1 MRGVALVLAL
11 LLAGCGSEQPKEL
24 RLARGIAASITG
36 GGGEQ
41 PAPVPEGA
49 PLSAALGL
57 TRAQIAAIGRPVLF
71 AELRP
76 ERRVAGLVADART
89 GAHTRWITQDGIA
102 ITERD
107 GLVTATRG
115 LPGDLMSADV
125 AEIATALRAG
135 AAASATRVHRYLD
148 GSNHIVTRAWR
159 CRIVPEGREEVTLPG
174 GRRVLQRFRESC
186 VGAEGGFDNTHWQA
200 DGRVWQS
207 IQHLGPEERV
217 IRLQLFAR

>member
-1 MRGVALVLAL
+1 MRRAALVLAI
-11 LLAGCGSEQPKEL
+11 LLAGCGNDQPKEL

-36 GGGEQ
+36 GRDAR

-76 ERRVAGLVADART
+76 QGRVAGLVADAG
-89 GAHTRWITQDGIA
+89 GADGTRWITQDGIA
-102 ITERD
+102 LTERD
-107 GLVTATRG
+107 GLVIATRG

-125 AEIATALRAG
+125 AEIAAALRAG
-135 AAASATRVHRYLD
+135 GAARAARVHRYLD
-148 GSNHIVTRAWR
+148 DSNRIVTRAWR

-174 GRRVLQRFRESC
+174 GRQQLRRFRERC
-186 VGAEGGFDNTHWQA
+186 VGAQVAFDNFYWMS

-207 IQHLGPEERV
+207 IQHLGPGERV
-217 IRLQLFAR
+217 VRMQLFAN